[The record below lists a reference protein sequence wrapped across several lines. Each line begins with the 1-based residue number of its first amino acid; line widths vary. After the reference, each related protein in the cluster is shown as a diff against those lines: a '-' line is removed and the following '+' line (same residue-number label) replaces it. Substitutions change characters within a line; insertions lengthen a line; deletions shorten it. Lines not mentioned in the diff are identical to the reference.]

1 MLKQAGFM
9 SNNVMSSCHSTYV
22 DLVEDYQ
29 KEISKD
35 IKDFSIIVDSFFSG
49 QKNIMTY
56 PEEQHKDFKQILQNF
71 ADDNI
76 VQVYTIAAEIN
87 QLAKVGLVER
97 KYENEELAF
106 RAAAMLMIILPV
118 CFRDRYNAVGCIG
131 GMNTGELKLYLNGA
145 LEIII
150 DEQL

>member
-1 MLKQAGFM
+1 
-9 SNNVMSSCHSTYV
+9 
-22 DLVEDYQ
+22 
-29 KEISKD
+29 
-35 IKDFSIIVDSFFSG
+35 
-49 QKNIMTY
+49 MTY

>member
-1 MLKQAGFM
+1 MKCLKNHLHCVVTIVWKDELVLIKETPVFDEVGNQ
-9 SNNVMSSCHSTYV
+9 VMQETLTTVFCEVKSVSRSEFYNASS
-22 DLVEDYQ
+22 
-29 KEISKD
+29 
-35 IKDFSIIVDSFFSG
+35 
-49 QKNIMTY
+49 
-56 PEEQHKDFKQILQNF
+56 
-71 ADDNI
+71 
-76 VQVYTIAAEIN
+76 
-87 QLAKVGLVER
+87 VGLKPTLVFKVHLFE
-97 KYENEELAF
+97 YENEELAF